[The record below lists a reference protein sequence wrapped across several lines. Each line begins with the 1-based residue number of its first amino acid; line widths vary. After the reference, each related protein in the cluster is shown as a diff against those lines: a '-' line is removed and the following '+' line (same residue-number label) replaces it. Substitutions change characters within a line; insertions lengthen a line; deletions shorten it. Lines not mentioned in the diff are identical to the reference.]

1 MKKTSRKE
9 RRNLLELGKHLRS
22 VRQSRGI
29 LLRKVCCELG
39 VRADTISFWERG
51 VVAPKEELI
60 KRYCDTLGV
69 DYDAFVER
77 DTDIDCGI
85 VI

>member
-1 MKKTSRKE
+1 MARE
-9 RRNLLELGKHLRS
+9 
-22 VRQSRGI
+22 I
-29 LLRKVCCELG
+29 G
-39 VRADTISFWERG
+39 VYPDTLSFWERG

-77 DTDIDCGI
+77 DTDIDTGI

>member
-22 VRQSRGI
+22 VRRSRNFTVRRMAREI
-29 LLRKVCCELG
+29 G
-39 VRADTISFWERG
+39 VYPDTLSFWERG

-77 DTDIDCGI
+77 DTDIDTGI